1 MANKSTLLLCAAAVL
16 LQTLAYRKILGG
28 LAAGGLLKGDVEAM
42 IEAEIGGI
50 FMPHGEQAAVDILY
64 WTPIRRPPFGCLAQ
78 LRKTATISKVA
89 CLADDSGR
97 SGGIFMFHREHQQA
111 PRPDR

>member
-1 MANKSTLLLCAAAVL
+1 MLCRPVLCRAV

-50 FMPHGEQAAVDILY
+50 FMPHGEHLQVQRCTGGLQLVTDCQAY
-64 WTPIRRPPFGCLAQ
+64 C
-78 LRKTATISKVA
+78 
-89 CLADDSGR
+89 
-97 SGGIFMFHREHQQA
+97 
-111 PRPDR
+111 